1 MQLTTIPLVK
11 TGKFSELILDYL
23 NNRDKLSG
31 FIAEKVNLENFKKQ
45 ITDKNFSKQKR
56 EILVKRLTTQ
66 YNLAR
71 IDVPS
76 NVHLLKNENT
86 YTVTTGHQL
95 CLLGGPQYFI
105 HKIVSTIKL
114 SIQLKKAFPE
124 NDFVPV
130 FWLASEDHDFDEIND
145 VKFFKNNLK
154 IDKGYDGPVGRLRAN
169 IFSTILQELKEI
181 LGDSKNESEIIDL
194 FTRAYA
200 SGSLSIATSKWVN
213 ELFRNFGLV
222 ILDGDDIEL
231 KRSFIPVIKDELVNR
246 NSIDAI
252 LKSSGQ
258 LNELGYNSQV
268 SPREINLFY
277 IENNIRERIVFQKDK
292 FLVLNTELSFSE
304 EEILDLLES
313 NPDRF
318 SPNVVLRPVYQ
329 EYILP
334 NLAYVGGPGEIAY
347 WLQLKLN
354 FDRLRIEYPLLIIR
368 DTFLL
373 LDAKQVSNFQNL
385 GFVLEDA
392 FKKEHILIK
401 DFLKLNSKEDIVFEK
416 EEIILN
422 ELKLVLLN
430 KVKKVDD
437 SLSGMIQA
445 EMTKLNKF
453 FDKLES
459 RIIKAEKNRQEV
471 SVNKI
476 LKFRNTILP
485 NDVLVERH
493 ESFIPNYLKYGSE
506 YFDWLLEYSNVF
518 DPQLKVLVK

>member
-1 MQLTTIPLVK
+1 MQLTTIPLDK
-11 TGKFSELILDYL
+11 TGKFSKLILDYI
-23 NNRDKLSG
+23 NNPDG
-31 FIAEKVNLENFKKQ
+31 FSEFVAERVTLKNFKNKL
-45 ITDKNFSKQKR
+45 KEKKFSKEKR
-56 EILVKRLTTQ
+56 DLLVKQLIDQ
-66 YNLAR
+66 YKFAG
-71 IDVPS
+71 IEIPG
-76 NVHLLKNENT
+76 NVSLLKNENT

-105 HKIVSTIKL
+105 HKIISTIKL
-114 SIQLKKAFPE
+114 SRQLKKAFPE
-124 NDFVPV
+124 NNFVPV

-154 IDKGYDGPVGRLRAN
+154 IDKDYAGPVGRLPAD
-169 IFSTILQELKEI
+169 IFSTILQELNEI

-194 FTRAYA
+194 FTRAY
-200 SGSLSIATSKWVN
+200 SSDSLSIATSKWVN
-213 ELFRNFGLV
+213 ELFKNFGLV
-222 ILDGDDIEL
+222 ILDGDDIEF
-231 KRSFIPVIKDELVNR
+231 KRSFIPVLRDELVNR

-252 LKSSGQ
+252 LKTSGQ

-292 FLVLNTELSFSE
+292 YLVLNTELSFSE

-373 LDAKQVSNFQNL
+373 LNAKQVSNFQNL

-392 FKKEHILIK
+392 FEKEHILIK
-401 DFLKLNSKEDIVFEK
+401 DFLKLNSKEDIDFEK

>member
-23 NNRDKLSG
+23 NNRDQLSG

-45 ITDKNFSKQKR
+45 ITEKNFSKQKR
-56 EILVKRLTTQ
+56 EILVKQLTTQ
-66 YNLAR
+66 YNLAG

-76 NVHLLKNENT
+76 NVYLLKNENT

-105 HKIVSTIKL
+105 HKIISTIKL
-114 SIQLKKAFPE
+114 SRQLKKAFPE
-124 NDFVPV
+124 NNFVPV

-145 VKFFKNNLK
+145 VKFFKHNLK
-154 IDKGYDGPVGRLRAN
+154 IDKDYAGPVGRLRAD

-200 SGSLSIATSKWVN
+200 SDSLSIATSKWVN
-213 ELFRNFGLV
+213 ELFKNFGLV
-222 ILDGDDIEL
+222 ILDGDDIEF
-231 KRSFIPVIKDELVNR
+231 KRSFIPVLKDELVNR

-268 SPREINLFY
+268 SPRDINLFY

-304 EEILDLLES
+304 EEILQLLES

-373 LDAKQVSNFQNL
+373 LEAKQVSNFQNL
-385 GFVLEDA
+385 GFVLEDV
-392 FKKEHILIK
+392 FEKEHILIK
-401 DFLKLNSKEDIVFEK
+401 DFLKLNSKEDIDFEK

-430 KVKKVDD
+430 KVEKVDD

-453 FDKLES
+453 LDKLES

-485 NDVLVERH
+485 NNVLVERH

-518 DPQLKVLVK
+518 DPQIKVLVK